1 MHVKMVGALIIS
13 MYLGKLL
20 PMELPDTITVVSRDA
35 REFVI
40 TKDIFSLS
48 NTFLFL
54 LPGGA
59 QETRFHF
66 REFNSDEFEE
76 MLELM
81 TPIAHL
87 QQNGSKRYVKFQK
100 AKEKLWFLST
110 KSLEELGGLMV
121 IANFLDIDSLQQI
134 LAYFIAR
141 QLDPR
146 LSAKDINDVFEK
158 LNIAES
164 ENPKKYI
171 TKELELKQVSKNPLQ
186 KSDRLLF
193 CNHESGTK
201 RQEIKATILDE
212 GDFSWRKLPME
223 VQLQMFEMYLLSQT
237 NPTEVAKE
245 LLERI
250 RTLTFTD
257 LPIEVKEHIFLY
269 LIKRDETIFQQFKQL
284 SVLSQIN
291 RQTRTLFHPHCQA
304 YKLAIA
310 QQLVK
315 SNKQQAEKIF
325 LKLCSSDYPD
335 IDAVKAFV
343 TSGIDINIKDTLF
356 GHTALIMAANNGHA
370 GVVKLLLENGADINA
385 TSYAGITAL
394 ICASSQEIVK
404 LLVDNGA
411 NVYGGD
417 NDSNTA
423 LIKACAQGHKNIVQL
438 LLGMVCYDN
447 YTELLLTLL
456 ILASQEGHTEVVKLL
471 IDYGAD
477 VNGLN
482 GNTAL
487 IAASYNGHKDVVQ
500 LLLRYGANV
509 NAVNNHGDTALMF
522 ASNKGHKEVV
532 TLLLDMGAH
541 VNVISNSGE
550 TALTF
555 ASSGG
560 HKDVV
565 QLLLGYGAHVNVADS
580 TGYTALM
587 YASRSGKKEVVEL
600 LVDNGAKVCGEDND
614 SNTDLIKAYAQR
626 HSISYDNYSV
636 LLTSASREGNT
647 EVVKLLLDK
656 GGANVNEAYSNGY
669 TVLMFAVWAGHK
681 EVVKLLTNAG
691 ADVNAEDSNG
701 RTALMYAA
709 GNDHKEIVE
718 HLINAG
724 ADVNAKDHMG
734 NTAVSCAS
742 SAGYKEVVKLL
753 RGRGACRY

>member
-1 MHVKMVGALIIS
+1 MHVKMVAALIIS

-81 TPIAHL
+81 APIAHL

-121 IANFLDIDSLQQI
+121 IANFLDIDSLQQL
-134 LAYFIAR
+134 LAYFIVR

-158 LNIAES
+158 LNLSES

-171 TKELELKQVSKNPLQ
+171 TKELELKQVSKNPFQ

-193 CNHESGTK
+193 CNQAPGTK
-201 RQEIKATILDE
+201 RQEIKATMLDE

-284 SVLSQIN
+284 ILLSQIN
-291 RQTRTLFHPHCQA
+291 GQTRTLFHPHCQA

-335 IDAVKAFV
+335 IDAVKAFL
-343 TSGIDINIKDTLF
+343 TSGIDINIKDTTF
-356 GHTALIMAANNGHA
+356 GHTALIIAANNGHA

-411 NVYGGD
+411 NVYGED
-417 NDSNTA
+417 FAVVSNDSNTA

-438 LLGMVCYDN
+438 LLGVVCYDN
-447 YTELLLTLL
+447 YTELLLILL

-477 VNGLN
+477 VNGPSPKIN
-482 GNTAL
+482 HGNTAL
-487 IAASYNGHKDVVQ
+487 ITASYKGHKEVVK
-500 LLLRYGANV
+500 LLLDMGANV
-509 NAVNNHGDTALMF
+509 NTANIYGNTALIY
-522 ASNKGHKEVV
+522 ASIENHKEVV

-541 VNVISNSGE
+541 VNVADSKGY
-550 TALTF
+550 TTLMC

-565 QLLLGYGAHVNVADS
+565 QLLLGYGADVNVADS
-580 TGYTALM
+580 TGYTALT

-636 LLTSASREGNT
+636 LLRSASREGNT
-647 EVVKLLLDK
+647 EVMKLLLDK
-656 GGANVNEAYSNGY
+656 GGANVNEAADSNGFTALTY
-669 TVLMFAVWAGHK
+669 AAMHGHKEIVVLLINAGADVNATDLWGYAAVTHASHAGHK
-681 EVVKLLTNAG
+681 EVVKLLG
-691 ADVNAEDSNG
+691 G
-701 RTALMYAA
+701 
-709 GNDHKEIVE
+709 
-718 HLINAG
+718 
-724 ADVNAKDHMG
+724 
-734 NTAVSCAS
+734 
-742 SAGYKEVVKLL
+742 L
-753 RGRGACRY
+753 RGRCAYIPRGSY

>member
-54 LPGGA
+54 LPDGA

-81 TPIAHL
+81 APIAHL

-121 IANFLDIDSLQQI
+121 IANFLDIDSLQQL

-158 LNIAES
+158 LNISES

-171 TKELELKQVSKNPLQ
+171 TKELELKQVSKNPFQ

-193 CNHESGTK
+193 CNHESSTK

-212 GDFSWRKLPME
+212 GDFSWRKLPVE
-223 VQLQMFEMYLLSQT
+223 VQLQMLEMHLLSQT
-237 NPTEVAKE
+237 NPTVAAKE

-291 RQTRTLFHPHCQA
+291 RQTCTLLHPHCQA
-304 YKLAIA
+304 RKLAIA

-325 LKLCSSDYPD
+325 LKLCNSKHAD
-335 IDAVKAFV
+335 IDAVQAFV
-343 TSGIDINIKDTLF
+343 TSGIDINIK
-356 GHTALIMAANNGHA
+356 
-370 GVVKLLLENGADINA
+370 A
-385 TSYAGITAL
+385 TFL
-394 ICASSQEIVK
+394 PFK
-404 LLVDNGA
+404 DLVFRRP
-411 NVYGGD
+411 
-417 NDSNTA
+417 
-423 LIKACAQGHKNIVQL
+423 K
-438 LLGMVCYDN
+438 
-447 YTELLLTLL
+447 
-456 ILASQEGHTEVVKLL
+456 
-471 IDYGAD
+471 DYVPGC
-477 VNGLN
+477 G
-482 GNTAL
+482 
-487 IAASYNGHKDVVQ
+487 
-500 LLLRYGANV
+500 
-509 NAVNNHGDTALMF
+509 
-522 ASNKGHKEVV
+522 
-532 TLLLDMGAH
+532 
-541 VNVISNSGE
+541 
-550 TALTF
+550 
-555 ASSGG
+555 
-560 HKDVV
+560 
-565 QLLLGYGAHVNVADS
+565 
-580 TGYTALM
+580 TALM
-587 YASRSGKKEVVEL
+587 YASEKGHK
-600 LVDNGAKVCGEDND
+600 
-614 SNTDLIKAYAQR
+614 
-626 HSISYDNYSV
+626 
-636 LLTSASREGNT
+636 

-656 GGANVNEAYSNGY
+656 GADVNVVAGGWFTALMLAASSGHKGIVKLLLDKGADVNVADSIGH
-669 TVLMFAVWAGHK
+669 TALMRASKNGHK
-681 EVVKLLTNAG
+681 EVVKLLLDKG
-691 ADVNAEDSNG
+691 ADVNAADRDG
-701 RTALMYAA
+701 KTALM
-709 GNDHKEIVE
+709 
-718 HLINAG
+718 L
-724 ADVNAKDHMG
+724 
-734 NTAVSCAS
+734 AS
-742 SAGYKEVVKLL
+742 EKGHKEVVKLL
-753 RGRGACRY
+753 LDMGANVSVISKKGYNAQTLASGNGHKGVAKLLKGKRDSKDSY

>member
-81 TPIAHL
+81 APIAHL

-110 KSLEELGGLMV
+110 KSLEELAGLMV
-121 IANFLDIDSLQQI
+121 IANFLDIDSLQQLI
-134 LAYFIAR
+134 AYFIAL

-158 LNIAES
+158 LNISES

-171 TKELELKQVSKNPLQ
+171 TKELELKQVGKNPLQ
-186 KSDRLLF
+186 KSDRLLC
-193 CNHESGTK
+193 CNHQSGTK

-212 GDFSWRKLPME
+212 GDFSWRKLPVE

-237 NPTEVAKE
+237 NPTVTAKE

-269 LIKRDETIFQQFKQL
+269 LIKRDETIFQQFKKL

-291 RQTRTLFHPHCQA
+291 RQTCTLLHPHCQA

-335 IDAVKAFV
+335 IDAVKAFL
-343 TSGIDINIKDTLF
+343 TSGIDTNIKDTTF
-356 GHTALIMAANNGHA
+356 GHTAVMMAANNGHA
-370 GVVKLLLENGADINA
+370 GVVKLLLDNGADINA
-385 TSYAGITAL
+385 TSYDGITAL

-411 NVYGGD
+411 NVCGPY
-417 NDSNTA
+417 NDSATA

-438 LLGMVCYDN
+438 LLGVDVNVLSYDN
-447 YTELLLTLL
+447 YTALL

-471 IDYGAD
+471 LDKGAD
-477 VNGLN
+477 VNARRKN
-482 GNTAL
+482 RDTAL
-487 IAASYNGHKDVVQ
+487 HHASRNGHQGVVEVLLDHGADVNAKSYNKRSHYQ
-500 LLLRYGANV
+500 RNS
-509 NAVNNHGDTALMF
+509 GDTAL
-522 ASNKGHKEVV
+522 H
-532 TLLLDMGAH
+532 
-541 VNVISNSGE
+541 
-550 TALTF
+550 
-555 ASSGG
+555 
-560 HKDVV
+560 
-565 QLLLGYGAHVNVADS
+565 
-580 TGYTALM
+580 
-587 YASRSGKKEVVEL
+587 YASR
-600 LVDNGAKVCGEDND
+600 NGDK
-614 SNTDLIKAYAQR
+614 
-626 HSISYDNYSV
+626 
-636 LLTSASREGNT
+636 

-656 GGANVNEAYSNGY
+656 GADVNAKSYNHALGNNGD
-669 TVLMFAVWAGHK
+669 TALIIASIKGHK
-681 EVVKLLTNAG
+681 EVVKLLLDKG
-691 ADVNAEDSNG
+691 ADVGVTSNNGGNARSL
-701 RTALMYAA
+701 ALMN
-709 GNDHKEIVE
+709 GHKEVE
-718 HLINAG
+718 
-724 ADVNAKDHMG
+724 
-734 NTAVSCAS
+734 
-742 SAGYKEVVKLL
+742 KLL
-753 RGRGACRY
+753 KGKRDSKGSY

>member
-54 LPGGA
+54 LPDGA

-81 TPIAHL
+81 APIAHL

-121 IANFLDIDSLQQI
+121 IANFLDIDSLQQL
-134 LAYFIAR
+134 LAYFIVR

-171 TKELELKQVSKNPLQ
+171 TKELELKQVSKNPFQ

-193 CNHESGTK
+193 CNQAPGTK

-212 GDFSWRKLPME
+212 GDFSWRKLPVE
-223 VQLQMFEMYLLSQT
+223 VQLQMLETYLLSQT

-291 RQTRTLFHPHCQA
+291 GQTRTLLHTHREA
-304 YKLAIA
+304 LKLDI

-315 SNKQQAEKIF
+315 SNKPQAEKIF
-325 LKLCSSDYPD
+325 LELCSSDYSD

-343 TSGIDINIKDTLF
+343 TLGIDINIKNDK
-356 GHTALIMAANNGHA
+356 GIPALM
-370 GVVKLLLENGADINA
+370 
-385 TSYAGITAL
+385 
-394 ICASSQEIVK
+394 
-404 LLVDNGA
+404 
-411 NVYGGD
+411 
-417 NDSNTA
+417 
-423 LIKACAQGHKNIVQL
+423 
-438 LLGMVCYDN
+438 
-447 YTELLLTLL
+447 
-456 ILASQEGHTEVVKLL
+456 LASQ
-471 IDYGAD
+471 
-477 VNGLN
+477 
-482 GNTAL
+482 
-487 IAASYNGHKDVVQ
+487 
-500 LLLRYGANV
+500 
-509 NAVNNHGDTALMF
+509 
-522 ASNKGHKEVV
+522 
-532 TLLLDMGAH
+532 
-541 VNVISNSGE
+541 
-550 TALTF
+550 
-555 ASSGG
+555 GG
-560 HKDVV
+560 
-565 QLLLGYGAHVNVADS
+565 
-580 TGYTALM
+580 
-587 YASRSGKKEVVEL
+587 R
-600 LVDNGAKVCGEDND
+600 
-614 SNTDLIKAYAQR
+614 
-626 HSISYDNYSV
+626 
-636 LLTSASREGNT
+636 T

-656 GGANVNEAYSNGY
+656 GAKVNVADNNGDTALIFASRGGNKEIVELLLDRGVDINAVDNNGY
-669 TVLMFAVWAGHK
+669 TALNWAFKQGHKEIERLLYRLLLDRQQEKLIDDAALVKASQEGRTEEVKLLLDKGVDVNAKDAWSRTPLMIASINGNKELVKLLLDKGAKVNALDENGYTALIFASMNGHK
-681 EVVKLLTNAG
+681 EVVKLLLDKG
-691 ADVNAEDSNG
+691 ANVNAASRLGYSAWTFAYERG
-701 RTALMYAA
+701 YR
-709 GNDHKEIVE
+709 EIVE
-718 HLINAG
+718 FLL
-724 ADVNAKDHMG
+724 
-734 NTAVSCAS
+734 AS
-742 SAGYKEVVKLL
+742 SAHG
-753 RGRGACRY
+753 

>member
-121 IANFLDIDSLQQI
+121 IANFLDIDSLQQL

-146 LSAKDINDVFEK
+146 LSAKDINNVFEK
-158 LNIAES
+158 LNISES

-186 KSDRLLF
+186 KSDRLLC
-193 CNHESGTK
+193 CNQASGTK
-201 RQEIKATILDE
+201 RQEIKATLLDE
-212 GDFSWRKLPME
+212 GDFSWRKLPVE

-237 NPTEVAKE
+237 NPTVTAKE

-269 LIKRDETIFQQFKQL
+269 LIKRDETIFQQFKKL

-291 RQTRTLFHPHCQA
+291 RQTCTLLHPHCQA

-335 IDAVKAFV
+335 IDAVKAFL
-343 TSGIDINIKDTLF
+343 TSGIDTNIKDTTF
-356 GHTALIMAANNGHA
+356 GHTAVMMAANNGHA
-370 GVVKLLLENGADINA
+370 GVVKLLLDNGADVNVAESKNGYTALIIASQRGHKEVVKFLLDKGAKLDVLRNDGFTALMLASHEGHKEIVKLLLDKGAKVNA
-385 TSYAGITAL
+385 TSYDGITAL

-411 NVYGGD
+411 DVSSLKKNHGG
-417 NDSNTA
+417 TA
-423 LIKACAQGHKNIVQL
+423 LMYASGNGHKEV
-438 LLGMVCYDN
+438 V
-447 YTELLLTLL
+447 ELLLDMGTDANFATS
-456 ILASQEGHTEVVKLL
+456 IGF
-471 IDYGAD
+471 
-477 VNGLN
+477 
-482 GNTAL
+482 TAL
-487 IAASYNGHKDVVQ
+487 MSASSRGHKDVVQ
-500 LLLRYGANV
+500 LLLRYGA
-509 NAVNNHGDTALMF
+509 
-522 ASNKGHKEVV
+522 
-532 TLLLDMGAH
+532 
-541 VNVISNSGE
+541 
-550 TALTF
+550 
-555 ASSGG
+555 
-560 HKDVV
+560 
-565 QLLLGYGAHVNVADS
+565 
-580 TGYTALM
+580 
-587 YASRSGKKEVVEL
+587 
-600 LVDNGAKVCGEDND
+600 
-614 SNTDLIKAYAQR
+614 
-626 HSISYDNYSV
+626 
-636 LLTSASREGNT
+636 
-647 EVVKLLLDK
+647 
-656 GGANVNEAYSNGY
+656 
-669 TVLMFAVWAGHK
+669 
-681 EVVKLLTNAG
+681 
-691 ADVNAEDSNG
+691 
-701 RTALMYAA
+701 
-709 GNDHKEIVE
+709 
-718 HLINAG
+718 
-724 ADVNAKDHMG
+724 DVNAKDHYRC
-734 NTAVSCAS
+734 TAVTYADRS
-742 SAGYKEVVKLL
+742 GHVEIVKLL
-753 RGRGACRY
+753 RGEGDSKDSY